1 LDWRQIRRE
10 AFLAQ
15 MQRVLP
21 SDIYATALAGGGADR
36 CAEGWRFTDGGR
48 VFRRRM
54 LLCVARGGSD
64 VELEFT
70 ENCGVGVY

>member
-54 LLCVARGGSD
+54 LLVSRVVAATLNWNLPRIAG
-64 VELEFT
+64 
-70 ENCGVGVY
+70 